1 MQGYPLIPR
10 ELSSVTGDRSP
21 LIPIIPILGKQMLKL
36 PCLLRLCCSL
46 DVYSSNVLA
55 LFVVLSPILDVEG
68 SISGSICL
76 QQRSGLFSFNLLGF
90 WYLWASEKCTEH
102 MEIFGAFGSVSAAK
116 FLFVLCIVV
125 IFHDIDVGFL
135 SHFAMNGLIRICWL
149 KAQQPFSWVCMNFR
163 LQWLQATFCSL
174 H

>member
-36 PCLLRLCCSL
+36 SCLLRLRCSL

-68 SISGSICL
+68 SISWSICL
-76 QQRSGLFSFNLLGF
+76 QQRSGLFSFNLLEF

-102 MEIFGAFGSVSAAK
+102 MKIFGTFGSVCAAK

-125 IFHDIDVGFL
+125 IFHDIDVGFFFFSFL
-135 SHFAMNGLIRICWL
+135 HEWSGSNLLIESPTTL
-149 KAQQPFSWVCMNFR
+149 
-163 LQWLQATFCSL
+163 
-174 H
+174 